1 MKIRPGIEIAGLTDV
16 GCQRENNEDSYG
28 YWESDDDAVF
38 ARLGRLAIV
47 ADGMGGHEG
56 GQVASQIAVDAIQE
70 SYANTTSADPQQ
82 ALITALAEAHGRIQ
96 QRARE
101 DGNLKGMG
109 TTCTVFAIVERK
121 LHYAHVGDSRL
132 YLLRNGTL
140 KVLSRDHS
148 LVARLVETG
157 VIREEDAE
165 NHPQKHVL
173 TAALGVADEIDPDKP
188 AQPYSLETSD
198 VVLICTDG
206 LWGQLSEREL
216 KEILASQKPA
226 QACQSLVQLA
236 KEHGGPDNLTLQ
248 IARVLAA

>member
-1 MKIRPGIEIAGLTDV
+1 MKIRPGIETAGLTDV

-28 YWESDDDAVF
+28 YWESDDDSVF

-56 GQVASQIAVDAIQE
+56 GQVASHIAVDAIQE
-70 SYANTTSADPQQ
+70 TYANATDANPQQ
-82 ALITALAEAHGRIQ
+82 ALVAALAEAHRRIQ

-101 DGNLKGMG
+101 DANLQGMG
-109 TTCTVFAIVERK
+109 TTCTAFVIVGGR
-121 LHYAHVGDSRL
+121 LFYAHVGDSRL
-132 YLLRNGTL
+132 YLLRNGAL
-140 KVLSRDHS
+140 RVLSRDHS

-173 TAALGVADEIDPDKP
+173 TAALGVAADIEPDAP
-188 AQPYSLETSD
+188 AQPIFLENSD
-198 VVLICTDG
+198 VVVICTDG
-206 LWGQLSEREL
+206 LWGQITEREL
-216 KEILASQKPA
+216 REILVSQKPA
-226 QACQSLVQLA
+226 LACQSLVRLA

-248 IARVLAA
+248 IARVV

>member
-28 YWESDDDAVF
+28 YWESDDDATF

-56 GQVASQIAVDAIQE
+56 GQIASHIAVDATRD
-70 SYANTTSADPQQ
+70 SYASTTAADPQQ
-82 ALITALAEAHGRIQ
+82 ALVTALAEAHRRIQ
-96 QRARE
+96 ERARE
-101 DGNLKGMG
+101 DVNLIGMG
-109 TTCTVFAIVERK
+109 TTCTAFAIVDGK

-132 YLLRNGTL
+132 YLMRNGSL
-140 KVLSRDHS
+140 RVLSRDHS
-148 LVARLVETG
+148 LVARLIETG
-157 VIREEDAE
+157 MIREEEAE

-173 TAALGVADEIDPDKP
+173 TAALGVSDGIEPDAP
-188 AQPYSLETSD
+188 PQPLTLQNSD

-206 LWGQLSEREL
+206 LWGQLTEKEL
-216 KEILASQKPA
+216 REILVSQKPA

-248 IARVLAA
+248 IAHVVPA

>member
-1 MKIRPGIEIAGLTDV
+1 MKLRPGVEIAGLTDV

-28 YWESDDDAVF
+28 YWESEDDAVF

-56 GQVASQIAVDAIQE
+56 GQIASHIAVEAIQQTYSSASE
-70 SYANTTSADPQQ
+70 SDPEK
-82 ALITALAEAHGRIQ
+82 ALIAAFEEAHHRIQ
-96 QRARE
+96 RRANE
-101 DGNLKGMG
+101 DPDLQGMG
-109 TTCTVFAIVERK
+109 TTCTACCIVGAN
-121 LHYAHVGDSRL
+121 LYYAHIGDSRL

-140 KVLSRDHS
+140 RPISRDHS

-173 TAALGVADEIDPDKP
+173 TAALGVADEIEPDVP
-188 AQPYSLETSD
+188 AGPLSLEKSD

-206 LWGQLSEREL
+206 LWGQLTEAEL
-216 KEILASQKPA
+216 KDALTSTTPA
-226 QACQSLVQLA
+226 NACHALVRLA
-236 KEHGGPDNLTLQ
+236 KEHGAPDNVTLQ
-248 IARVLAA
+248 IARIV

>member
-1 MKIRPGIEIAGLTDV
+1 MKIRPGIETAGLTDV

-28 YWESDDDAVF
+28 YWESDDDSVF

-56 GQVASQIAVDAIQE
+56 GQVASHIAVDAIQE
-70 SYANTTSADPQQ
+70 TYANATDANPQQ
-82 ALITALAEAHGRIQ
+82 ALVAALAEAHRRIQ

-101 DGNLKGMG
+101 DANLQGMG
-109 TTCTVFAIVERK
+109 TTCTAFVIVGGR
-121 LHYAHVGDSRL
+121 LFYAHVGDSRL
-132 YLLRNGTL
+132 YLLRNGAL
-140 KVLSRDHS
+140 RVLSRDHS

-173 TAALGVADEIDPDKP
+173 TAALGVADAIEPDTP
-188 AQPYSLETSD
+188 AQPVSLENAD
-198 VVLICTDG
+198 IILICTDG
-206 LWGQLSEREL
+206 LWGQLND
-216 KEILASQKPA
+216 KEIMEILGSQKPA
-226 QACQSLVQLA
+226 LACQSLVRLA

-248 IARVLAA
+248 IAQIVAL

>member
-1 MKIRPGIEIAGLTDV
+1 MKIRPGIEIAALTDV

-56 GQVASQIAVDAIQE
+56 GQIASHIAVDAIQE
-70 SYANTTSADPQQ
+70 SYANTTAADPQH
-82 ALITALAEAHGRIQ
+82 ALVTALGDAHRRIQ

-101 DGNLKGMG
+101 DANLQGMG
-109 TTCTVFAIVERK
+109 TTSTAFAIVGRQ

-157 VIREEDAE
+157 LIREEEAE

-173 TAALGVADEIDPDKP
+173 TAALGVAADIEPDAP
-188 AQPYSLETSD
+188 AQPIPLENSD
-198 VVLICTDG
+198 IVVICTDG
-206 LWGQLSEREL
+206 LWGQLTEKEL
-216 KEILASQKPA
+216 REILVSQKPA
-226 QACQSLVQLA
+226 QACQSLVRLA

-248 IARVLAA
+248 IARIVAA